1 MRELSVAEQR
11 YLAVLAV
18 IEGGVP
24 VTASTPGRPA
34 FALPMRRGLSTS
46 HSRWRR
52 VTVMTAP
59 DDARTRWPD
68 GGSPGYQDL
77 PEPVALEETI
87 ALHPAGPAEPQ
98 PDWSAGFGDL
108 GDGGDGDG

>member
-1 MRELSVAEQR
+1 VCGCRSDLHGLHLDRLREDSA
-11 YLAVLAV
+11 AVVLV
-18 IEGGVP
+18 L
-24 VTASTPGRPA
+24 RPPT

-46 HSRWRR
+46 HSGWRK

-68 GGSPGYQDL
+68 GGSPGYQHL

-87 ALHPAGPAEPQ
+87 ALHPAGPAEP
-98 PDWSAGFGDL
+98 PHDWSTGFVDS